1 MLLQNTILQQPS
13 TLIQSC
19 FKCQKPK
26 RNSISC
32 GCHRLGTNENSKRVR
47 MPRFLIY
54 MSIYMKKIR
63 PKTSPELIEVMS
75 SIGQ

>member
-13 TLIQSC
+13 TPIQSC

-32 GCHRLGTNENSKRVR
+32 GCHRLGTNENSKESQNAQI
-47 MPRFLIY
+47 PYLHEY
-54 MSIYMKKIR
+54 LY
-63 PKTSPELIEVMS
+63 EEN
-75 SIGQ
+75 